1 MPAGQLSAR
10 GQERTCR
17 LGRRAAVRLLEYF
30 ELIPPE
36 EFSEHDFSE
45 GGVSC
50 AGRSTGTS
58 WWNARQLTFTVTT
71 QGIGPC

>member
-17 LGRRAAVRLLEYF
+17 LGRRTAVRLLECF

-45 GGVSC
+45 GRVSYAC
-50 AGRSTGTS
+50 NMRGMVYRHVL
-58 WWNARQLTFTVTT
+58 WNA
-71 QGIGPC
+71 